1 MASSPA
7 QRTEGDTRAAPLQR
21 GLCRGHLCWHLL
33 VEDDGLHLVRP
44 RHQPSQAAGQAW
56 RGPKQVAPRRQ
67 GLEHRRDQGAAEG
80 GRAGRTG
87 EAGLLPEGYPGLR
100 SRDDHL
106 HLVLCSHRLH
116 NDQRRLIF
124 TVLYCCFSV
133 GWYCTLILLGKSCP
147 KRNVAWFYQ
156 CLNSYMFCRC
166 TKLMLAIL
174 VTLWC
179 PECLW
184 SPAKVNF
191 ISTDVQG
198 FIACKSIVEHLTFYN
213 EAVQEFQFSG
223 SLQLQSLR
231 WHKTC
236 DWLTR
241 KKNQP
246 RGKYIWQNGPL
257 E

>member
-1 MASSPA
+1 M
-7 QRTEGDTRAAPLQR
+7 R
-21 GLCRGHLCWHLL
+21 GLNYCTSYWFSVLFGCLADFLTWDCAISTFTSFRT
-33 VEDDGLHLVRP
+33 
-44 RHQPSQAAGQAW
+44 AAGTTVC
-56 RGPKQVAPRRQ
+56 R
-67 GLEHRRDQGAAEG
+67 L
-80 GRAGRTG
+80 
-87 EAGLLPEGYPGLR
+87 Y
-100 SRDDHL
+100 
-106 HLVLCSHRLH
+106 LVLCSHRLH

-246 RGKYIWQNGPL
+246 RGKYILQNGPL